1 MLLKQIKE
9 KIKTQTKTVV
19 FKNFSAL
26 VVLQLGN
33 TLLGLLIMPYLINVL
48 GISSYGSY
56 SFAFAISMYLVIV
69 TDYGFGFTGVKLISV
84 HRDNVHKVSSI
95 FHSIQIIKI
104 IILALVLLLY
114 SLAILFVDVL
124 SINKELFFLS
134 FGILI
139 GQTIIPVWF
148 FQGMEK
154 MKFITIVN
162 LIIRVIAMLLILFY
176 VKEPE
181 DINFAIA
188 SQSISFSLAGI
199 LSIYI
204 AYSKFNLKFI
214 IPKTSEITKMLI
226 SNRHMFFSSLS
237 LSIYKNFNVVI
248 LGFLSTNI
256 EVGVYSAAEKIIKSV
271 QSLIA
276 PLSQAIYP
284 NMSLKFSKLKLHES
298 ISKLFKLSKYY
309 LAPLFSLI
317 LLLILFENFIER
329 FLDITNNDSFSNV
342 FYILLPV
349 IVIGSLNYLL
359 GIVGLVNLNKEKRF
373 NTATIIGGLINLI
386 LCYLLSKDYGAI
398 GSAIALVFAEL
409 SVFLFIVNYLLKIK
423 RVKC

>member
-373 NTATIIGGLINLI
+373 NTATIIGGLINLM